1 MRRRV
6 TDLLADSGLT
16 PARTSALP
24 ASPGFAAVPLH
35 FPEVLE
41 AELEEP
47 CQRDLALTADLL

>member
-1 MRRRV
+1 M
-6 TDLLADSGLT
+6 DPLLQPPGPTGCLT